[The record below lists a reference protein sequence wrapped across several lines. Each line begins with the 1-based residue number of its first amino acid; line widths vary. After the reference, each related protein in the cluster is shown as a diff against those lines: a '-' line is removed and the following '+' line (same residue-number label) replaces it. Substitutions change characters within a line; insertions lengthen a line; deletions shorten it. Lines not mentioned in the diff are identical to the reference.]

1 MRKRRGNIASQI
13 LKILHFVIQTRKH
26 LKHIDFGSFE
36 IPESLKISQTG
47 RILEIRDIFH
57 RLRISNCHFHRHLRY
72 LYPLPVSQ
80 TGLFLGFCD
89 ILYSWYHKIAKTT

>member
-13 LKILHFVIQTRKH
+13 LKILYFVIQTRKH

-47 RILEIRDIFH
+47 
-57 RLRISNCHFHRHLRY
+57 
-72 LYPLPVSQ
+72 
-80 TGLFLGFCD
+80 LFLGFCD

>member
-1 MRKRRGNIASQI
+1 MRKRRGNIASHI

-47 RILEIRDIFH
+47 
-57 RLRISNCHFHRHLRY
+57 
-72 LYPLPVSQ
+72 
-80 TGLFLGFCD
+80 LFFVVL
-89 ILYSWYHKIAKTT
+89 